1 MNITAINMLI
11 GKYYYSIIRVY
22 IQLLTIPEH
31 DIYGMKVL
39 RATQKLNN
47 LSNYMK

>member
-1 MNITAINMLI
+1 MLI

-22 IQLLTIPEH
+22 IQLLTMPEH

-39 RATQKLNN
+39 RATQKLIY
-47 LSNYMK
+47 LSDDMK

>member
-1 MNITAINMLI
+1 MTNITAILENTF
-11 GKYYYSIIRVY
+11 IRVY

-39 RATQKLNN
+39 RATQKLIN
-47 LSNYMK
+47 LSNDMK